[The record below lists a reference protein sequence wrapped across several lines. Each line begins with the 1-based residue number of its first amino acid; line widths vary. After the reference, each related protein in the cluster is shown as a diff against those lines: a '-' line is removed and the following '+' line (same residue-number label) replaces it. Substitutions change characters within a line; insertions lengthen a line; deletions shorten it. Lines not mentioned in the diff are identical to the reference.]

1 MLAQNQNFE
10 HYNSCQQYH
19 SFHVSLNLMRIC
31 FKTSAGSLKY
41 SCRFH
46 IYMEKVV
53 EETTF
58 NSTRKLNNNKTKHKN
73 LQSINQ
79 SKPHQNSQTNHSLP
93 PPTKKNQLR
102 QTPIQPASQGS
113 KETNRKSTH
122 HLLAVQAKEWKKLYH
137 LLRTFWFIGAYNYR
151 ELYHWF
157 SKEDDSGLSWWSTNL
172 WHQGVHP
179 QLV

>member
-10 HYNSCQQYH
+10 HYNSCQKYH

-79 SKPHQNSQTNHSLP
+79 SKPHQKSQTNHSLH
-93 PPTKKNQLR
+93 PPTKKINWDKSQFSQL
-102 QTPIQPASQGS
+102 
-113 KETNRKSTH
+113 
-122 HLLAVQAKEWKKLYH
+122 AKEAGKQTENQHTIY
-137 LLRTFWFIGAYNYR
+137 
-151 ELYHWF
+151 
-157 SKEDDSGLSWWSTNL
+157 
-172 WHQGVHP
+172 
-179 QLV
+179 